1 MIRFGIIGTNK
12 ISDEFIISAKDVAGF
27 QLTAVYSRSENT
39 GRKFA
44 EKYGASI
51 VYTSLEEFAASDSF
65 DAVYI
70 ASPNSFHCFQS
81 IMMMNYGKHVL
92 CEKPVSS
99 DLEELKSMLEVAKS
113 NNVILLEAM
122 RPVFDPGFAKIQE
135 LLPQL
140 GSIRR
145 VTFNFCQYSSRY
157 DKFKDGIILNAF
169 NPKLSNSALMDIG
182 VYCVHPLVKL
192 FGMPNNIISKSVFL
206 HNGMEGMGT
215 VIAEYDGMLA
225 ELQYSKITTSYL
237 PSQIQGEL
245 GSMIIKEIPNT
256 DVIELYFRSGKREVV
271 MIEKHEHNMY
281 YEVKEFIRLIES
293 AESAEEHNKYSL
305 MEMEMIDEIRKS
317 SGISF
322 R

>member
-12 ISDEFIISAKDVAGF
+12 ISDEFIISAKNVEGF
-27 QLTAVYSRSENT
+27 QLTAVYSRSEDT
-39 GRKFA
+39 GREFA
-44 EKYGASI
+44 KKHGASI
-51 VYTSLEEFAASDSF
+51 VYTSLEEFAASDFF

-70 ASPNSFHCFQS
+70 ASPNSFHCSQS
-81 IMMMNYGKHVL
+81 IMMMNHGKHVL

-140 GSIRR
+140 GTIRR

-182 VYCVHPLVKL
+182 VYCVHSLVKL

-305 MEMEMIDEIRKS
+305 MEMEMMDEIRKC

-322 R
+322 E

>member
-12 ISDEFIISAKDVAGF
+12 ISDEFIISAKNVEGF
-27 QLTAVYSRSENT
+27 QLTAVYSRSEDT
-39 GRKFA
+39 GREFA
-44 EKYGASI
+44 EKHGASI
-51 VYTSLEEFAASDSF
+51 VYTSLEEFAASDFF

-70 ASPNSFHCFQS
+70 ASPNSFHCSQS
-81 IMMMNYGKHVL
+81 IMMMNHGKHVL

-140 GSIRR
+140 GTIRR

-215 VIAEYDGMLA
+215 VIAEYDGMMA

-305 MEMEMIDEIRKS
+305 MEMEMMDEIRKS

>member
-12 ISDEFIISAKDVAGF
+12 ISDEFIISAKNVEGF
-27 QLTAVYSRSENT
+27 QLTAVYSRSEDT
-39 GRKFA
+39 GREFA
-44 EKYGASI
+44 EKHGASI
-51 VYTSLEEFAASDSF
+51 VYTSLEEFAASNSF

-70 ASPNSFHCFQS
+70 ASPNSFHCPQS
-81 IMMMNYGKHVL
+81 IMMMNHGKHVL

-99 DLEELKSMLEVAKS
+99 DLEELKSMLKVAKN

-140 GSIRR
+140 GAIRR

-157 DKFKDGIILNAF
+157 DKFKEGIILNAF

-215 VIAEYDGMLA
+215 VLAEYDGMLA

-256 DVIELYFRSGKREVV
+256 DVIELYLRNGKREVI

-281 YEVKEFIRLIES
+281 YEVKEFIRIIES
-293 AESAEEHNKYSL
+293 GESAEEHNKYSL
-305 MEMEMIDEIRKS
+305 MEMKMMDEIRKS